1 MNYFFGSLN
10 ENKTLFF
17 LRRDEWHHCVNVLR
31 LKEGDEIGFLTQQGD
46 KGIARLLKVH
56 KNECVAEIVQIE
68 SVLLP
73 YPKIHIV
80 VSPPKNSERLEWMV
94 EKLSELQVCSIL
106 FVKSDRCIR
115 KQINIKRLEQIV
127 FSSCKQSINPHPPL
141 LHDYKKLS
149 DVFQELSHKEWSLFL
164 LLHCIPSGRKKKL
177 NPEFLWDIQK
187 NNYSDIYSFIGP
199 EGDWTEYEKVEILN
213 QLNPCIEIDLG
224 ANRLRTETAAI
235 HIAAVL
241 RALWSS

>member
-31 LKEGDEIGFLTQQGD
+31 LKEGDEVGVLTHQGE

-73 YPKIHIV
+73 DPKIHIV

-94 EKLSELQVCSIL
+94 EKLSELQVSSIL
-106 FVKSDRCIR
+106 FVKSDRCVR

-127 FSSCKQSINPHPPL
+127 FSSCKQSINPHPPVL
-141 LHDYKKLS
+141 YEPKNLS
-149 DVFQELSHKEWSLFL
+149 NLIQEVVQNKNSLFL
-164 LLHCIPSGRKKKL
+164 LLHCYSSESKKKL
-177 NPEFLWDIQK
+177 NTEFLQNIQK
-187 NNYSDIYSFIGP
+187 NKYARIYSFIGP
-199 EGDWTEYEKVEILN
+199 EGDWTEYERVEILN

-224 ANRLRTETAAI
+224 TSRLRTETAAI

-241 RALWSS
+241 RILWGV